1 MFEETHGA
9 GVAVEHQVFA
19 DETRRVGEAVRKLL
33 VGGEEKQSRGFRA
46 IGANNNRLSSLQMR
60 IALFIEI
67 DCASDAAQLVRFDA
81 VDVRVR
87 PNLAAPSALRQRD
100 DAGK

>member
-1 MFEETHGA
+1 MFEETHGGAVA
-9 GVAVEHQVFA
+9 GEHEVFA
-19 DETRRVGEAVRKLL
+19 EEGAGVGEAIGKLL
-33 VGGEEKQSRGFRA
+33 VGGEQEQARSLRA
-46 IGANNNRLSSLQMR
+46 VGANNNRLSSLQMR
-60 IALFIEI
+60 IALLIEI

>member
-46 IGANNNRLSSLQMR
+46 IGANDDGFGFLQMR
-60 IALFIEI
+60 VSLCVEI
-67 DCASDAAQLVRFDA
+67 NGASSAAQLVRFDA
-81 VDVRVR
+81 MDVRVR
-87 PNLAAPSALRQRD
+87 PNLTASCALRQRD

>member
-19 DETRRVGEAVRKLL
+19 DEAAGVGEAIRKLL
-33 VGGEEKQSRGFRA
+33 VGGEQEQARSLRA
-46 IGANNNRLSSLQMR
+46 VGANNNRLSSLQMR
-60 IALFIEI
+60 IALLIEI
-67 DCASDAAQLVRFDA
+67 ACSSDAAQLVRFHA

-87 PNLAAPSALRQRD
+87 PHLAPPTALRQRD
-100 DAGK
+100 DAGQ